1 MRDPVCTGWAVLYSV
16 DFIQGIFNWPPSYPL
31 MCTFFVI
38 KQILS
43 LFYNI
48 LKVLAWSNNFLHS
61 DLILTF
67 VFSQSNCKHKR
78 RLLTKGLSN
87 KILSNVAAIKSH
99 AKRENSGVEAQTVA
113 SLYSPPFCH
122 IFPKHKSLSN
132 IFFLSNL
139 SLTQFQIMINKQNK
153 RFSYSLLFYLYRK
166 NHWDSVFIL
175 V

>member
-31 MCTFFVI
+31 VCTCFVI

-43 LFYNI
+43 LFYSI

-67 VFSQSNCKHKR
+67 AFSQSNCKDKR

-99 AKRENSGVEAQTVA
+99 AKRENSGIEPLSTPLFFATSFGNINHSQT
-113 SLYSPPFCH
+113 LF
-122 IFPKHKSLSN
+122 
-132 IFFLSNL
+132 
-139 SLTQFQIMINKQNK
+139 
-153 RFSYSLLFYLYRK
+153 FYLTYLLPNFK
-166 NHWDSVFIL
+166 YW
-175 V
+175 